1 MRRVLI
7 TGGSRGIGRA
17 CVEQFCRQGDDV
29 TFIYCSSEDRAR
41 QLCANTGAACIRADV
56 ADGGA
61 ISTAVAQ
68 AAERMGGIDVLV
80 NNAGIAEFGL
90 FTDLTDDAWRRICD
104 VNLSGQIYAGR
115 EAARYMIRQHSGCI
129 VNIGS
134 VWGRVG
140 ASCEVAY
147 SATKAGVRGLTL
159 ALAKELGPSGIRVN
173 CIEPGVIDTEM
184 NCRLDAATRAELSDE
199 TLLGRLGTAGEVAA
213 VVAFIAS
220 DGAAFVTGQII
231 GVDGGFGL

>member
-17 CVEQFCRQGDDV
+17 CVEQFCCQGDDV

-41 QLCANTGAACIRADV
+41 QLCANTGAACIRADI

-61 ISTAVAQ
+61 ISAAVAQ
-68 AAERMGGIDVLV
+68 AAERMGGIDILV
-80 NNAGIAEFGL
+80 NNAGIAELGL

-115 EAARYMIRQHSGCI
+115 EAARYMIRQHNGCI

-147 SATKAGVRGLTL
+147 SATKAGVRGLTM

-173 CIEPGVIDTEM
+173 CVEPGVIDTEM
-184 NCRLDAATRAELSDE
+184 NRRLDAATRAELSDK
-199 TLLGRLGTAGEVAA
+199 TPLGRLGTAAEVAA

-220 DGAAFVTGQII
+220 EGAAFVTGQII